1 MLNWSNPNCVI
12 SQGGDADVF
21 ADSVEL
27 MVIGDLFDQRV
38 AIVFKQDEVPHVIQ
52 KQPRTEEAANDFY
65 ATSGTTESTRQS
77 GQIPQTEAKASL
89 SISFWC

>member
-65 ATSGTTESTRQS
+65 ACLLYTSPSPRDQRGSRMPS
-77 GQIPQTEAKASL
+77 SA
-89 SISFWC
+89 